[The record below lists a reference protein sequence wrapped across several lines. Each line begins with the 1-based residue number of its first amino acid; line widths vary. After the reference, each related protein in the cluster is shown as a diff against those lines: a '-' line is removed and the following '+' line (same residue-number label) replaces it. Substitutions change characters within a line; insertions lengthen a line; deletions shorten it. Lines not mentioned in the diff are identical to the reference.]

1 MEKETIILKRKLAVM
16 LSVMAMTCALCVP
29 VSAGNV
35 ISPGSENTKPG
46 VTNKSATS
54 PKTGEGME
62 IAYAALIAAG
72 AAGIAAGANKKRK
85 EA

>member
-1 MEKETIILKRKLAVM
+1 MCHAGYM
-16 LSVMAMTCALCVP
+16 QLSA
-29 VSAGNV
+29 SGN
-35 ISPGSENTKPG
+35 PG

>member
-1 MEKETIILKRKLAVM
+1 MKKRLTVM
-16 LSVMAMTCALCVP
+16 LSVMAMACALCIP
-29 VSAGNV
+29 VNAKV
-35 ISPGSENTKPG
+35 ISPGSENVKPG

-62 IAYAALIAAG
+62 IAYAALIAVG
-72 AAGIAAGANKKRK
+72 AAGVAAGANKKRK

>member
-1 MEKETIILKRKLAVM
+1 MRKRLAVM
-16 LSVMAMTCALCVP
+16 LSVMAMACMLCVP
-29 VSAGNV
+29 ANAAVP
-35 ISPGSENTKPG
+35 SPGSNSTKSG
-46 VTNKSATS
+46 YTNKSATS

>member
-1 MEKETIILKRKLAVM
+1 MRKKLAVM
-16 LSVMAMTCALCVP
+16 LSVMAMACMLCVP
-29 VSAGNV
+29 VNAENV
-35 ISPGSENTKPG
+35 VSPGSENTKSG
-46 VTNKSATS
+46 YTNKSATS